1 MTEGSLRGEWRNWR
15 LALLAALILLLP
27 ATSPAQ
33 QPERVEEV
41 GIRLEFSD
49 GFVGPETLT
58 QLEDALQDVVEFV
71 LLDNLDGN
79 LADINHHLDYV
90 VDTLG
95 GVIDRELREYG
106 FVLEEMLLEPDRST
120 QVTVKLHLAEQRVN
134 DFQVR
139 FYLLGNTPVLEAVT
153 AADEEAVAA
162 ALYTAVARTPYSD
175 ENWLSGLVTQTV
187 EHQLAKMIEY
197 AGFTHTVLVHPGQT
211 TTVAV
216 TLTPRAGATLLTNYS
231 LSMRSQ
237 TLPLLSLQPLREE
250 AAYYLQ
256 SFNGAPLGFIE
267 AKLAV
272 IEQAVYQQLINSAT
286 LAPHCADLRFELV
299 LSGCSLVA
307 DLRVDSTRYMLDG
320 EARLALWDYT
330 VDDLE
335 GRITA
340 RAGVML
346 TPQWSAFA
354 LGSYYPAAEDVYP
367 AAMAGLLVD
376 YGLVAAG
383 YDFEAEALRLL
394 GQVDL
399 APRVYLAGDV
409 FVDNDFD
416 NLSEISVHYRVRD
429 LYELQLI
436 SNLDGE
442 VVAAIAA
449 NF

>member
-1 MTEGSLRGEWRNWR
+1 MTEGSLRGEWRRWR
-15 LALLAALILLLP
+15 LALLVALVLV
-27 ATSPAQ
+27 SPAVCAAQ
-33 QPERVEEV
+33 QSERVEEV

-58 QLEDALQDVVEFV
+58 QLEVALQDVVEFV
-71 LLDNLDGN
+71 LLDNLEGN
-79 LADINHHLDYV
+79 LADINYNLDYV
-90 VDTLG
+90 VETLG
-95 GVIDRELREYG
+95 GVIERELKEYG
-106 FVLEEMLLEPDRST
+106 FEFEEIYLEPEVVTR
-120 QVTVKLHLAEQRVN
+120 VTVKLHLAEQRVN

-139 FYLLGNTPVLEAVT
+139 FHLLGNTPVLEAVT

-162 ALYTAVARTPYSD
+162 ALYAAVARTPYSD
-175 ENWLSGLVTQTV
+175 ENWLSSLVTQTV
-187 EHQLAKMIEY
+187 EHQLAKMVEY
-197 AGFTHTVLVHPGQT
+197 AGFAHTVLVHPGKT

-216 TLTPRAGATLLTNYS
+216 TLTPQPGADMLTDHS
-231 LSMRSQ
+231 LSMRSL
-237 TLPLLSLQPLREE
+237 TLPLLTLQPLREE

-267 AKLAV
+267 AKLAA
-272 IEQAVYQQLINSAT
+272 IQQAVYQQLVNSAT

-340 RAGVML
+340 RAGVMI

-354 LGSYYPAAEDVYP
+354 LGSYYPMAEDVYP

-376 YGLVAAG
+376 YGLIAAG
-383 YDFEAEALRLL
+383 YDFEAEAMRLL
-394 GQVDL
+394 GRIDL

-409 FVDNDFD
+409 FVENDFD